1 MEFGDIRIVLVEPTH
16 PGNIG
21 ASARAMKNMGLD
33 RLHLVRPRRF
43 PHAEATAR
51 ASGADD
57 VLARAR
63 VHETLEEAIADCAL
77 VIGASA
83 RRRSIAWPEYLPE
96 EAAAKA
102 REVSQRGASVA
113 ILFGREHSGLTNAE
127 LDRCH
132 ALLHIPTNP
141 DYPSLNLGA
150 AVQVVSY
157 ELRLAHLAGTRDGEG
172 GESLPPAPAAA
183 MEAFYDHLE
192 TTLVEIGFLDPDNP
206 KQAMR
211 RLRRLFNRAAPDEQE
226 LNLLRGILSAAQGA
240 KWRRLLDR
248 EGR

>member
-21 ASARAMKNMGLD
+21 ATARAMKNMGLS
-33 RLHLVRPRRF
+33 RLHLVRPRLF

-57 VLARAR
+57 LLARAE
-63 VHETLEEAIADCAL
+63 VHEALQAAIADCAL

-83 RRRSIAWPEYLPE
+83 RRRSIRWPEWSPR
-96 EAAAKA
+96 EAAERVRRVAGDG
-102 REVSQRGASVA
+102 GAVA
-113 ILFGREHSGLTNAE
+113 ILFGREHSGLSNAE

-132 ALLHIPTNP
+132 ALLHIPTDP
-141 DYPSLNLGA
+141 AYPSLNLAA

-157 ELRLAHLAGTRDGEG
+157 ELHLAHADSAGGTTG
-172 GESLPPAPAAA
+172 GPLPAPAAA
-183 MEAFYDHLE
+183 MEAFYRHLE
-192 TTLVEIGFLDPDNP
+192 ATLVEIGFLDPDNP

-240 KWRRLLDR
+240 KWRRVRAR
-248 EGR
+248 EEE